1 MDSNDI
7 ARRGLLLGSLALMA
21 SGCTSTIRRLGEPVS
36 MAYAA
41 APDRRYRRRHV
52 RYQGNEPAGTIV
64 VDTSQRYLYAVEEG
78 GWAMRYGI
86 GVGEEG
92 LTLKGKATIGRKAVW
107 PSWTPTANMLRRK
120 PHLQQYASGVAGG
133 PHNPLGASALYLY
146 RGGQDTMFRLH
157 GTNQPW
163 TIGQAVSSGCIRL
176 TNEDI
181 VDLYQRTPV
190 GTTVLVI

>member
-1 MDSNDI
+1 M
-7 ARRGLLLGSLALMA
+7 M
-21 SGCTSTIRRLGEPVS
+21 
-36 MAYAA
+36 
-41 APDRRYRRRHV
+41 
-52 RYQGNEPAGTIV
+52 
-64 VDTSQRYLYAVEEG
+64 
-78 GWAMRYGI
+78 
-86 GVGEEG
+86 
-92 LTLKGKATIGRKAVW
+92 
-107 PSWTPTANMLRRK
+107 RRK

-181 VDLYQRTPV
+181 VDLYQRAPV